1 MASRIKRSASSKKAG
16 VYFFDVDALHEIL
29 RQRGISV
36 HEFKRRLS
44 LDLKTKDKVVAG
56 LGIQDAKVDTVL
68 ASLGITSRTGL
79 VYAEGEDRESHF
91 SDSLRRSGIQE
102 WIVEAPLTPIVTA
115 ANGLQYRVYR
125 LQHRHQPERVGRGKR
140 YEFWHLSDDA
150 QAALRELLIRHPKVC
165 DRVGPHPQ
173 IPICYGTFPEP
184 DAKAW
189 WVIDRWVEGKS
200 LREILTSEKPLIVE
214 TLKRLAR
221 ETAAGLSVLHK
232 AGIIRREL
240 SLDVILLRDADG
252 QVVLTDFELAK
263 LLDGS
268 PSVSRDWPPNPYRAP
283 EVCEAGMNEQADIFS
298 WGRVVI
304 HAALG
309 NLPAC
314 GAEAEA
320 LAKSKLPAGIRALL
334 ISCVKLRKSQ
344 RPVSMSDV
352 LAIVDRWK

>member
-1 MASRIKRSASSKKAG
+1 MDSRNNSTTKKRKAG
-16 VYFFDVDALHEIL
+16 VHFFDVPALRETL
-29 RQRGISV
+29 RERGISEQ
-36 HEFKRRLS
+36 EFSKRIS
-44 LDLKTKDKVVAG
+44 IDPKTKQKLFNG
-56 LGIQDAKVDTVL
+56 LGIRDECVNKVLSV
-68 ASLGITSRTGL
+68 LGIKNRSGL
-79 VYAEGEDRESHF
+79 VYAEGEDHESHF

-102 WIVEAPLTPIVTA
+102 WQVDAPLTPVVTTT
-115 ANGLQYRVYR
+115 NGLQYRVYR
-125 LQHRHQPERVGRGKR
+125 LKHRHQPERLGRGKR
-140 YEFWHLSDDA
+140 YEFLHLPGDA
-150 QAALRELLIRHPKVC
+150 QAAIRELLIRHPKVC

-200 LREILTSEKPLIVE
+200 LRELLRSEQPLAAGEV
-214 TLKRLAR
+214 KRLAQ
-221 ETAAGLSVLHK
+221 ETAAGLIALHK

-240 SLDVILLRDADG
+240 SPDGILVSDADG
-252 QVVLTDFELAK
+252 QTVLTDFELAK

-268 PSVSRDWPPNPYRAP
+268 PSVSRDWPANPYRAP
-283 EVCEAGMNEQADIFS
+283 EVCEAGINEQADVFS

-320 LAKSKLPAGIRALL
+320 LGRCKLPAGIRALL
-334 ISCVKLRKSQ
+334 ISCVKARKPQ
-344 RPVSMSDV
+344 RPASMEDV
-352 LAIVDRWK
+352 LSVVDRWK